1 MSSGG
6 TVFSHGKPLSGG
18 RPMVLAL
25 REPRRFAALRAGL
38 AMGTQRTVFSF
49 DPTTRRTKQFHES
62 GDPRWNIAMHGATDT
77 PTGAQVSTVMSHS
90 SADWQVQI
98 VAVDQSGKERT
109 HRMASGSGLPSGGG
123 LMVWTYTFIGVPL
136 KDVKEFRVVVRRVQ
150 WFEFPDVALEPK
162 GKLPEPKPL
171 RFSAPQEITFSE
183 LLDLDTGRTN
193 SFPPGLAEGSA
204 RQSDEMRRWAAA
216 RDFELAAG
224 IGELLVFNTEFA
236 QVPDADWDRLTPAQV
251 VNSVYRAR
259 FAPST
264 LRPNATSRTF
274 SYETRDGRFGLLQIA
289 GFGDGSFAA
298 TIRIKR
304 IER

>member
-1 MSSGG
+1 
-6 TVFSHGKPLSGG
+6 
-18 RPMVLAL
+18 
-25 REPRRFAALRAGL
+25 
-38 AMGTQRTVFSF
+38 
-49 DPTTRRTKQFHES
+49 
-62 GDPRWNIAMHGATDT
+62 
-77 PTGAQVSTVMSHS
+77 
-90 SADWQVQI
+90 
-98 VAVDQSGKERT
+98 
-109 HRMASGSGLPSGGG
+109 
-123 LMVWTYTFIGVPL
+123 
-136 KDVKEFRVVVRRVQ
+136 VVVRRVQ